1 MTDTTRANDI
11 FNSQVGE
18 LIRIE
23 RDWSHAT
30 SITTCGE
37 PSIISKKTTGIVTTF
52 REKVQSAVFCA
63 SNIMLQ
69 NLKTGSRHESVC
81 LDS

>member
-1 MTDTTRANDI
+1 MTDTIKANNI

-30 SITTCGE
+30 SITTCGKQ
-37 PSIISKKTTGIVTTF
+37 SIISEKTTGIVTKF
-52 REKVQSAVFCA
+52 REKVQTAVFCT

-69 NLKTGSRHESVC
+69 NLKNGSRHGSVC